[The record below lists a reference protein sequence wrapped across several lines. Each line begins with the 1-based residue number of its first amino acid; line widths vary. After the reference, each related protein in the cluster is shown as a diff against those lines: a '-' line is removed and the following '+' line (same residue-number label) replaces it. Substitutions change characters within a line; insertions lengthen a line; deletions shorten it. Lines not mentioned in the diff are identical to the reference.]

1 MQETLGF
8 DKDEAHQKI
17 EVSKGKMRKIFKITE
32 AQANRVQVHYA
43 QTTYVLGEDVPKHT
57 GYSSKDPVI
66 VFNATDEVMAVYQ
79 IKPSGDTTTRDIVI
93 AIGNGE
99 FKGKLKDVL

>member
-1 MQETLGF
+1 
-8 DKDEAHQKI
+8 
-17 EVSKGKMRKIFKITE
+17 MRRAAKITE

-43 QTTYVLGEDVPKHT
+43 QTTYVLGEDVPTHT
-57 GYSSKDPVI
+57 DYRAKDPVI
-66 VFNATDEVMAVYQ
+66 VFNATDKVMTVYQ
-79 IKPSGDTTTRDIVI
+79 IKPSDHTTTRDIVI